1 MTGSGNRPGL
11 FTPAGRTAL
20 RAELRKPGGAV
31 ASLLGLIALLAG
43 GAMLLYG
50 MWVPGAPAGLGA
62 AGTGMVVLG
71 WVGLIGGF
79 VLTNIHNR
87 RRAADG
93 SGNADA

>member
-1 MTGSGNRPGL
+1 MSGSGNRPAL

-20 RAELRKPGGAV
+20 RVELGKPGGV
-31 ASLLGLIALLAG
+31 ASLLGLIALVAG

-62 AGTGMVVLG
+62 AGTGMVLLG

-79 VLTNIHNR
+79 VLSNIHNR
-87 RRAADG
+87 RRAAGG
-93 SGNADA
+93 SGNTDA